1 MDLNFDIKGK
11 VEEIVA
17 KLKKDPDLM
26 EKFQNDPIKALES
39 VLGVDLPDEQLKPLV
54 AGVKAKLTA
63 SDLGDQLAGL
73 KKLIYGRIPATWK
86 ETPAPF
92 WQGGG
97 RFCAAAGFGPRA
109 KPPGEAGGLTKLK
122 CGSASEARR
131 CSGAARGPCGR
142 RARPDR
148 SRRPP

>member
-63 SDLGDQLAGL
+63 SDLGDKLDGL
-73 KKLIYGRIPATWK
+73 KKL
-86 ETPAPF
+86 
-92 WQGGG
+92 
-97 RFCAAAGFGPRA
+97 
-109 KPPGEAGGLTKLK
+109 L
-122 CGSASEARR
+122 
-131 CSGAARGPCGR
+131 
-142 RARPDR
+142 
-148 SRRPP
+148 